1 MFDNTKEF
9 RDQLRKLSREDLLD
23 IIQEQNPETIKQ
35 INRIEWVFENK
46 LQHLSWNDGTP
57 ILGRPLTVNE
67 LSLLVEE
74 PFEINNELL
83 NMRSFCRTT
92 KANTHC

>member
-9 RDQLRKLSREDLLD
+9 RNQLKKLSREDLLD

-46 LQHLSWNDGTP
+46 LQHLAWNDGTP
-57 ILGRPLTVNE
+57 ILERPLTVDE

-74 PFEINNELL
+74 PFEVNNELL
-83 NMRSFCRTT
+83 NMRSFC
-92 KANTHC
+92 

>member
-1 MFDNTKEF
+1 MFDNTKQF

-46 LQHLSWNDGTP
+46 LQHLAWNDGTP

-74 PFEINNELL
+74 PFEVNNELL